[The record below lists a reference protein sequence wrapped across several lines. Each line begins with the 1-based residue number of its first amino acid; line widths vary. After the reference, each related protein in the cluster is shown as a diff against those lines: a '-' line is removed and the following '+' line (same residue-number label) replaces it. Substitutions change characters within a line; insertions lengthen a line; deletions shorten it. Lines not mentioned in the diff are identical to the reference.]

1 MLSELGQA
9 QLLCCHLSCACV
21 INVIARN
28 ARAVRAISSLTLTAQ
43 HFLQVVSELV
53 ESARNND
60 YTDVVMI
67 HEHRGEPDGIV
78 VCHLPYGPSAYFGIF
93 NTVSYLCMHL
103 HVHSQSCKGC
113 EQAR

>member
-1 MLSELGQA
+1 MVPIFCLPSYSLVCDRYMHFI
-9 QLLCCHLSCACV
+9 CCSHVQC
-21 INVIARN
+21 
-28 ARAVRAISSLTLTAQ
+28 
-43 HFLQVVSELV
+43 HLQVVSELV

-93 NTVSYLCMHL
+93 NTVSYCMPL
-103 HVHSQSCKGC
+103 IVP
-113 EQAR
+113 EQGYLQ